1 VAMLTNSQEYYTTQI
16 DRIIDATNKLEMSRY
31 GATIQITAPDGT
43 KTNCM
48 TIGLAELKKIKTM
61 LINKKGK

>member
-1 VAMLTNSQEYYTTQI
+1 MDPKEYYTTQI
-16 DRIIDATNKLEMSRY
+16 DRIINATVQYEMSRY